1 MPYISA
7 NNVCSFI
14 GRLCQD
20 PELMMTTSGKEIV
33 SFSLALD
40 KGYGESKRTIFPRMV
55 AFGPQ
60 AKYISKLTKGTKISV
75 VCDYDIREF
84 TKENEKK
91 QSHEF
96 TVLDVDAHGKR
107 EAVETAGTGQ
117 VPLAYASN
125 ASAEL
130 PKFEEISS
138 DGDLPF

>member
-1 MPYISA
+1 MSFTSVK
-7 NNVCSFI
+7 NQTNFI

-20 PELMMTTSGKEIV
+20 PELMMTASGKEIV
-33 SFSLALD
+33 NFNLAVD

-60 AKYISKLTKGTKISV
+60 AKYIAKLPKGTKMSV
-75 VCDYDIREF
+75 VCEYDIREY

-96 TVLDVDAHGKR
+96 TVNDVEAHGRK
-107 EAVETAGTGQ
+107 ETTEEDASAQ
-117 VPLAYASN
+117 IPLAYAS
-125 ASAEL
+125 SVPTGL
-130 PKFEEISS
+130 PKFEEIYS